1 MNATVW
7 GLVGLVVGV
16 GVAVAVC
23 RLLYA
28 ARSAAVA
35 AERDLL
41 RERVLDLETGTAHH
55 GGRRVRG

>member
-28 ARSAAVA
+28 ARSAAVV
-35 AERDLL
+35 AERDLPVEAEQL
-41 RERVLDLETGTAHH
+41 TLGER
-55 GGRRVRG
+55 RRAVGPG